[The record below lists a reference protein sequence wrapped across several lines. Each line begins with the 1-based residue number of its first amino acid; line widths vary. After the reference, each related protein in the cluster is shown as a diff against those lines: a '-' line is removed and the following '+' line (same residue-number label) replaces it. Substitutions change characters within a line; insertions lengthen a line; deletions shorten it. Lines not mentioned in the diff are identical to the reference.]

1 MTEQAKLYPFY
12 DWEKNKG
19 YPTKKHY
26 AGIAEHGI
34 CELHR
39 RSYNLKTSP
48 NPSQGGENAFAEG
61 EFKFGK

>member
-1 MTEQAKLYPFY
+1 MTG
-12 DWEKNKG
+12 NKG

-39 RSYNLKTSP
+39 RSYNTHPSP
-48 NPSQGGENAFAEG
+48 PEGREHELEEG
-61 EFKFGK
+61 ELMFK